1 MASLNF
7 ATASKIGG
15 KLLLR
20 IVLRIVLRIAATRSL
35 SGTALALEITNAF
48 LTSTRLPETRRCEL
62 VELEAENSRLEQR
75 TVNSKTFVTFL

>member
-15 KLLLR
+15 KLL
-20 IVLRIVLRIAATRSL
+20 LRIVLRIAATRSL

-62 VELEAENSRLEQR
+62 VELEAENSRLERR
-75 TVNSKTFVTFL
+75 TVNSKTFVTFFVI